1 MNVPLG
7 ALTIPRLSML
17 MMPPLPRI
25 ILARSQEKVSPMAT
39 VTKEVV
45 DDDDSDPSDG
55 DDVKDILNAAIEAEG
70 DQEFEEADVMHTSA
84 AAAAQT
90 FDRQQ
95 LTALQS
101 YQRLEGIGES
111 REVAMGRQRHL
122 RNRN

>member
-1 MNVPLG
+1 
-7 ALTIPRLSML
+7 ML
-17 MMPPLPRI
+17 MMPFFLPRVF
-25 ILARSQEKVSPMAT
+25 LCGHKRKYHQWQQSQN
-39 VTKEVV
+39 
-45 DDDDSDPSDG
+45 DSDPSDG